1 MSESEFQTRKTRI
14 DTKLRALDPAWK
26 VIPYRDNLDLTTLD
40 RHAVEEFPTENGPA
54 DYALFVK
61 GKLLGILEAKKV
73 TVNPQNVLEQAK
85 RYAEGIPASLA
96 VGRWGKPGVPFLYAS
111 NGEVVWFLD
120 ARQPENLSRQVSG
133 FHSADALD
141 LFFACDVNAARTWM
155 ESNEPTKITRLR
167 PYQVEA
173 VNAVERELLRGRR
186 ELLMAMATG
195 TGKTLLTVAQI
206 HRLLESRFARRILF
220 LVDRRSLAVQAVTT
234 FNAFETPH
242 GQKFTTEYEVFSQRF
257 RREDIESDDAF
268 DPQVLPAAYLTHP
281 SSVHTFVYVSTIQR
295 MAINLFG
302 AESVAEQDPN
312 DPFYIEDDAER
323 LSIPNHAFD
332 LIIADECHRGYTS
345 KQTSVWRDTLNHFDA
360 VKIGLTATPAP
371 HTTLLFGKPVYRY
384 GIQQAV
390 SDGFLCDWET
400 VVVHSDIRLNGVF
413 LREGE
418 TVGLID
424 PETGVQTYDDL
435 EDEREFKAEDIENKL
450 TAPDSNRK
458 IIEEIAH
465 YAYRHEEET
474 GRFPKILIFADNDIN
489 NRSHADQLVNICR
502 EVFAQGDDF
511 VKKIT
516 GNANVDRPLRR
527 IREFRNRPNPKI
539 VVSVDMLS
547 TGVDFP
553 QLEFIVFLRQV
564 KSRILWEQ
572 MLGRGT
578 RRCDDINKT
587 HFTIFDCFDGTLI
600 QRFRNAT
607 EFDVEPPQKDPTPL
621 PKVVENVY
629 QNVDRPYHVKLLVK
643 RLRRI
648 EKDMTGTAREAFARF
663 IPDGDI
669 GAFATKLPKL
679 IEVEFT
685 TTMKLLR
692 DPAFQDLLLNYE
704 RAKSGFVVAYA
715 AEDSV
720 SSRRIFGKFAK
731 PEDYLEA
738 FARFV
743 RDKADEISALKI
755 LLERPREWR
764 TEALTELRLK
774 LKENEFSEK
783 ELSEAHRE
791 VHHTLADIIST
802 VKHAAHETEPLLTAE
817 QRAARAIEIVS
828 EGKDL
833 NDEQRL
839 WLSLIRD
846 HLAVNLTLDADDFE
860 TMAVFTNRGGFGRV
874 KRVFGA
880 ELPKLIEE
888 LNRAIAA

>member
-1 MSESEFQTRKTRI
+1 MSESEFKTRKTRI
-14 DTKLRALDPAWK
+14 DAKLRALDPAWEI
-26 VIPYRDNLDLTTLD
+26 IPYRDNLDLTRLR

-61 GKLLGILEAKKV
+61 GRPLGILEAKKV
-73 TVNPQNVLEQAK
+73 AVDPQNALEQAK

-96 VGRWGKPGVPFLYAS
+96 VGTWGKRRVPFLYAS
-111 NGEVVWFLD
+111 NGEVIWFLD
-120 ARQPENLSRQVSG
+120 ARQPENLSRRISG
-133 FHSADALD
+133 FHSSDALD
-141 LFFACDVNAARTWM
+141 LFFASDVNAARTWM
-155 ESNEPTKITRLR
+155 ASNEPTRITQLR

-173 VNAVERELLRGRR
+173 VQAVERELLKGRR
-186 ELLMAMATG
+186 ELLVAMATG
-195 TGKTLLTVAQI
+195 TGKTLVTVAQI

-220 LVDRRSLAVQAVTT
+220 LVDRRSLAAQAVTT
-234 FNAFETPH
+234 FNAFDTPR
-242 GQKFTTEYEVFSQRF
+242 GQKFTAEYEVFSQRF
-257 RREDIESDDAF
+257 RREDIEGDAF
-268 DPQVLPAAYLTHP
+268 DPQVLPSAYLTHP
-281 SSVHTFVYVSTIQR
+281 SSAHAFVYVSTIQR

-302 AESVAEQDPN
+302 AESGAEQDPN

-332 LIIADECHRGYTS
+332 LIIADECHRGYAS
-345 KQTSVWRDTLNHFDA
+345 KQTSLWRDTLNHFDA
-360 VKIGLTATPAP
+360 VKIGLTATPAS

-390 SDGFLCDWET
+390 ADGFLCDWET
-400 VVVHSDIRLNGVF
+400 VVVRSDIRLNGVF

-424 PETGVQTYDDL
+424 PETGAQTYDEL
-435 EDEREFKAEDIENKL
+435 EDEREFDAEDIEDKL

-458 IIEEIAH
+458 IIEEIAQ

-474 GRFPKILIFADNDIN
+474 GRFPKILIFADNDIPH
-489 NRSHADQLVNICR
+489 RSHADRLVNICR
-502 EVFAQGDDF
+502 AVFGQGDDF

-539 VVSVDMLS
+539 VVSVDMLA

-553 QLEFIVFLRQV
+553 ELEFIVFLRPV

-578 RRCDDINKT
+578 RRCDDISKT
-587 HFTIFDCFDGTLI
+587 HFTIFDCFNGALI

-607 EFDVEPPQKDPTPL
+607 EFNVEPPQKDPTPL
-621 PKVVENVY
+621 PKVVENICR
-629 QNVDRPYHVKLLVK
+629 NVDRAYHVKLLVK

-648 EKDMTGTAREAFARF
+648 EKDMTGKAREDFARF

-669 GAFATKLPKL
+669 GAFAAKVPKL
-679 IEVEFT
+679 IEADCT
-685 TTMKLLR
+685 ATLKLLR
-692 DPAFQDLLLNYE
+692 DPAFQDLLLTYD
-704 RAKSGFVVAYA
+704 RAKSRFVVAYE

-720 SSRRIFGKFAK
+720 SSQRVFGKFAK

-743 RDKADEISALKI
+743 RDKADEIAALKI

-764 TEALTELRLK
+764 TEALNELRRE

-791 VHHTLADIIST
+791 VHDTLADIIST
-802 VKHAAHETEPLLTAE
+802 VKRAARETEPLLTAE
-817 QRAARAIEIVS
+817 RRAARAVEMVS

-833 NDEQRL
+833 TDDQRL
-839 WLSLIRD
+839 WLSLIRE
-846 HLAVNLTLDADDFE
+846 HLTRNLTLDAEDFE
-860 TMAVFTNRGGFGRV
+860 TMAIFTNRGGLGRA
-874 KRVFGA
+874 KRIFGA